1 MLALRTM
8 RIFAGKMLSPGLC
21 AAFLI
26 PFSFAGE
33 YGKAAHTEIR

>member
-1 MLALRTM
+1 
-8 RIFAGKMLSPGLC
+8 LC